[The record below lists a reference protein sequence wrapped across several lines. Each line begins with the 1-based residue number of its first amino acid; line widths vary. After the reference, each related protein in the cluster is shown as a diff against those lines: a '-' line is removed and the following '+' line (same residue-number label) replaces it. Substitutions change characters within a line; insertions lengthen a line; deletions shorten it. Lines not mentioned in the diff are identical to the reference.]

1 MIKINA
7 SHLNIHTL
15 IGFIEIIR
23 LKWYLKSKDATKYA
37 CGPRVRTQAD
47 QNSPQHLAPTP

>member
-7 SHLNIHTL
+7 SHLNLHTL
-15 IGFIEIIR
+15 IRFIEIIR